1 MRGNGSNGRVVSY
14 KRAFVH
20 MMVIYDGNGF
30 ISSRDYSS
38 RSARGINI
46 VFFKQFHKS
55 GNSESE

>member
-1 MRGNGSNGRVVSY
+1 
-14 KRAFVH
+14 

-55 GNSESE
+55 GNSERINILTIILQKLGPSSV